1 MELEKIDA
9 EGINY
14 IYAISSVKKEF
25 KKAVNESWS
34 DNPPWKRYQEKLM
47 RDLAILDVEKEE
59 AVKLQNFE
67 KLADVDRL
75 YSIRHSET
83 PKNVRVLYT
92 IEKDIVILLTAFL
105 EKNSGDYKKAIFR
118 AQKRLKWLDN

>member
-83 PKNVRVLYT
+83 PQNVRVLYT

-105 EKNSGDYKKAIFR
+105 EKNSGDYKKAISR
-118 AQKRLKWLDN
+118 AQRRLKWLDN

>member
-1 MELEKIDA
+1 VELEKIDV

-105 EKNSGDYKKAIFR
+105 EKNSGDYKKAISR

>member
-1 MELEKIDA
+1 VELEKIDA

-105 EKNSGDYKKAIFR
+105 EKNSGDYKKAISR

>member
-1 MELEKIDA
+1 M
-9 EGINY
+9 G
-14 IYAISSVKKEF
+14 
-25 KKAVNESWS
+25 
-34 DNPPWKRYQEKLM
+34 
-47 RDLAILDVEKEE
+47 DLAILDVEKEE

-105 EKNSGDYKKAIFR
+105 EKNFGDYKKAISR

>member
-105 EKNSGDYKKAIFR
+105 EKNSGDYKKAISR

>member
-1 MELEKIDA
+1 MELEKIDV

-105 EKNSGDYKKAIFR
+105 EKNSGDYKKAISR